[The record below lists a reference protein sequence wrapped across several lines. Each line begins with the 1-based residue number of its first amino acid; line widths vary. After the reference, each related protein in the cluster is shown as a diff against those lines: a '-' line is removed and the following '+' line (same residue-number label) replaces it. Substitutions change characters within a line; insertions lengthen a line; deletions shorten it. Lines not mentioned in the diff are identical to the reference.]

1 MFWLKLATSNSP
13 NNWKPSPH
21 FQLQLTVWSGN
32 STQYLCVST
41 NFFGGKFFAVY
52 IQVTHCK
59 ENKAEAVQLL
69 SSAKLTLKQLIT
81 KAKVS
86 ELEFHM
92 TKKSFLSS
100 NEQPSCTL
108 VMDRKT
114 TPWTPSYWH
123 LSYSPQLW
131 TVLCLALF
139 SFTSYIYFHKTSIIQ
154 MLLHRGNHYS
164 SSWFSWLLIVIFNY
178 WQWKGYQIRAMTV
191 FVILKKSNYHLFFIN

>member
-1 MFWLKLATSNSP
+1 MFWLKLATNNSP

-41 NFFGGKFFAVY
+41 HFFGGKFFAVY

-100 NEQPSCTL
+100 NEQPSCAL
-108 VMDRKT
+108 VMDRKIKDNVFKIIEPLPIDTSPTLLNYGQFSAWPFFHLPVISIFTKLQLFRCYFTGET
-114 TPWTPSYWH
+114 TTAVVDS
-123 LSYSPQLW
+123 
-131 TVLCLALF
+131 VDC
-139 SFTSYIYFHKTSIIQ
+139 
-154 MLLHRGNHYS
+154 
-164 SSWFSWLLIVIFNY
+164 
-178 WQWKGYQIRAMTV
+178 
-191 FVILKKSNYHLFFIN
+191 